1 MKDIVD
7 RGRPSASL
15 VVPTREY
22 RSPLNDTSDNT
33 RTTKICENDIFH
45 YPHKSICTFTYLIQV
60 YRKNILARIDKQ
72 FPNRLTCYVL
82 HTIAKMFTYRR
93 NLSRFLVF
101 GIYIFTYLIKIHIEK
116 SIVAY
121 TQKEKIACK
130 LVLHKIYAKCDK
142 IAAIS

>member
-1 MKDIVD
+1 MITYQWLVLRCFVRIAGMKDIVD
-7 RGRPSASL
+7 KGRPSASL

-33 RTTKICENDIFH
+33 RTTKIWENDIFH

-82 HTIAKMFTYRR
+82 NTIAKMFTYRR

-101 GIYIFTYLIKIHIEK
+101 VIYIFTYLIKIHIEK
-116 SIVAY
+116 YS
-121 TQKEKIACK
+121 CP
-130 LVLHKIYAKCDK
+130 HAKNNDFM
-142 IAAIS
+142 